1 MTETISPEARHT
13 LTALTYTELAEQ
25 LAGVSVF
32 CTEAWAL
39 RAPQVAATVALTEQV
54 TRVADTLDR
63 ILDRLERM

>member
-1 MTETISPEARHT
+1 MKSEARHT

-39 RAPQVAATVALTEQV
+39 SAPQVAATVALTEQV

>member
-1 MTETISPEARHT
+1 MTETLSPEARHT
-13 LTALTYTELAEQ
+13 LTALTYTDLAEQ

-39 RAPQVAATVALTEQV
+39 SAPQVTATVALTEQV